1 MGMKRSV
8 TEENAVGGGIAPLPP
23 LEVGVN
29 TERDLVSP
37 RVEKVTSVG
46 SGWLAI

>member
-8 TEENAVGGGIAPLPP
+8 TEENAVGGGIAPP
-23 LEVGVN
+23 LGVGVN

-37 RVEKVTSVG
+37 KG
-46 SGWLAI
+46 

>member
-8 TEENAVGGGIAPLPP
+8 TEENADGGGIAPS
-23 LEVGVN
+23 LELEVN

-37 RVEKVTSVG
+37 RVEKVTSVC
-46 SGWLAI
+46 SGWLAS

>member
-8 TEENAVGGGIAPLPP
+8 TEENAVGGGIAP